1 MGRIVRTRKQST
13 GYNYPSDPTF
23 KVIANTPEILRME
36 NLNSFDSIG
45 ITSGGKGYNSVPT
58 VVVIDAITNK
68 KIDNVVLEPKVRN
81 GGISE
86 IIIRENAKNL
96 SDVKPTLLTIN
107 NPNGVGITTVGFNT
121 ITNEVSLDLNTGFS
135 TTGSFPCLLYTSP
148 SPRDATLSRMP
159 SSA

>member
-1 MGRIVRTRKQST
+1 MGRIIRTRKQST

-36 NLNSFDSIG
+36 NLNSFDSVG

-58 VVVIDAITNK
+58 IVVIDTITNK
-68 KIDNVVLEPKVRN
+68 KINNVVLEPRVKN

-86 IIIRENAKNL
+86 VIIRENARDL
-96 SDVKPTLLTIN
+96 SDTKPTLLTIN

-121 ITNEVSLDLNTGFS
+121 ITKEVALNLNTGFS
-135 TTGSFPCLLYTSP
+135 TAGSFPF
-148 SPRDATLSRMP
+148 
-159 SSA
+159 